1 MLVQSIWEVLGERE
15 GENDRM
21 SATPC
26 GMLAGLTH
34 LPVGASIVRSK
45 MRPLMRKT
53 LRWLLLGG
61 ATVSAVASAT
71 AQTYDPR
78 YPVCLQRWVWG
89 GSTYFECNFTSWDQC
104 RAAAA
109 GLPAMCLDNPY
120 WPRGYSRSQTGP
132 R

>member
-1 MLVQSIWEVLGERE
+1 
-15 GENDRM
+15 
-21 SATPC
+21 
-26 GMLAGLTH
+26 
-34 LPVGASIVRSK
+34 
-45 MRPLMRKT
+45 MRKT

-89 GSTYFECNFTSWDQC
+89 GSTYFECKFTSWDQC

-109 GLPAMCLDNPY
+109 GTSRHVLGQSVLA
-120 WPRGYSRSQTGP
+120 PRVFQMTNRAAVDDDDDVTFGFVLLLRIADVECA
-132 R
+132 